1 MWVSRN
7 QSGAITGAFANPQ
20 PGLATEELVD
30 DNQELVAFLNP
41 PKPQLVLPQDLI
53 AQFTV
58 DDATKIQTAVAGNIS
73 FWLLWQ
79 AMTAQRDPMSV
90 SNDRFRQGWTALTSV
105 LGADRMTAIATA
117 LQITIS

>member
-58 DDATKIQTAVAGNIS
+58 DDATKIQTAVAANIS